1 MTLFNASD
9 ADLESIHAALVAGLS
24 NGTLNPVIRR
34 EFPLADARAAHEAV
48 MQSGALGK
56 IVLIP

>member
-1 MTLFNASD
+1 VRT
-9 ADLESIHAALVAGLS
+9 EI
-24 NGTLNPVIRR
+24 
-34 EFPLADARAAHEAV
+34 PLADAARAHDLV